1 MSRTTRERLA
11 DAALHLEAATSYA
24 DDGVF
29 DEKTIDAICM
39 RVSAGIEAL
48 NALSPSRRD
57 QLFGDQWP
65 AMWGMRKRIAHTYS
79 RVEVAVI
86 IATVRE
92 DLPEIRERIRAYLDT
107 IHAGKGATAPQPHTG
122 HE

>member
-1 MSRTTRERLA
+1 MSRTARERLA
-11 DAALHLEAATSYA
+11 DATLHLDAAIAYA
-24 DDGVF
+24 ADGAF

-48 NALSPSRRD
+48 NALSPSRRN

-65 AMWGMRKRIAHTYS
+65 AMWGMRNRIAHTYS

-86 IATVRE
+86 IATVRD
-92 DLPEIRERIRAYLDT
+92 DLPEIRARIRAYLDT
-107 IHAGKGATAPQPHTG
+107 SG
-122 HE
+122 